1 MALVFDQGREHRLL
15 VLPALFDEAN
25 KLRRQTAEVMLRL
38 DLSGVDSFLPD
49 LPGCNESLQPLDAQ
63 TLAGWCAAAKT
74 AAAHFEATHVLS
86 IRAGCLLS
94 PPALPGWRY
103 APTTGAKVL
112 RSLLRAR
119 TIAAREA
126 GKTEKIEDLSV
137 IARAEGTEL
146 AGWPIGAVMFAALE
160 NGVANADSQQTTIN
174 QGDIGGAGL
183 WLRAEPGEDPEQA
196 DMIAALVAM
205 GMLQP

>member
-1 MALVFDQGREHRLL
+1 MALVFDKGRKHRLL

-25 KLRRQTAEVMLRL
+25 KMRRQTVEVMRRL
-38 DLSGVDSFLPD
+38 DLSGIDAFLPD
-49 LPGCNESLQPLDAQ
+49 FAGCNESLQPLEVQ
-63 TLAGWCAAAKT
+63 TLENWRAAAKT
-74 AAAHFEATHVLS
+74 AAAEFEATHLLA
-86 IRAGCLLS
+86 IRAGCLLA

-126 GKTEKIEDLSV
+126 GQAEKIEDLSV
-137 IARAEGTEL
+137 VARTEGIDL
-146 AGWPIGAVMFAALE
+146 AGWSIGAALFTALE
-160 NGVANADSQQTTIN
+160 KAVANTDSQQAAIG
-174 QGDIGGAGL
+174 QDDIGGAGL
-183 WLRAEPGEDPEQA
+183 WLRAEPGEDTGQA
-196 DMIAALVAM
+196 DMLAALVAM